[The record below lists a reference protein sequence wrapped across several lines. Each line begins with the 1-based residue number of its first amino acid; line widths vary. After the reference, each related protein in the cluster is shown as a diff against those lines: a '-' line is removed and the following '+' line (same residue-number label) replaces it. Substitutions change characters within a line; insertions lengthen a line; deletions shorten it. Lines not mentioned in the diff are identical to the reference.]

1 MNKKK
6 LFTIFGALLI
16 MFAFIFS
23 IYPGP
28 ARAGGGSLCY
38 GTNNFAAEAAAG
50 DKSLSYG
57 TRDIN
62 GEAADGSLTSTTTHM
77 KLLPTLDGSITGVD
91 AGRKSSGDFMEAR
104 PAIPLGY
111 FESMPPGAR
120 HVFVAA

>member
-23 IYPGP
+23 IYLGP
-28 ARAGGGSLCY
+28 AMAGGGSLCY

-50 DKSLSYG
+50 DKS
-57 TRDIN
+57 
-62 GEAADGSLTSTTTHM
+62 
-77 KLLPTLDGSITGVD
+77 
-91 AGRKSSGDFMEAR
+91 SGDFMEAR
-104 PAIPLGY
+104 LPIPLGY
-111 FESMPPGAR
+111 FESMPPEAR